1 MTIPTLI
8 SIMLVLASNSEIKG
22 PASIHGSEAFF
33 DFRKSGHE
41 LLAEKLLDSD
51 RDGLLEALVVE
62 QCQAGIGL
70 SLWKANPRGE
80 FKLIGRSERVPA
92 STLVKFEAL
101 QLGQTDQA
109 YLLDVLEDSPDEA
122 DHWVRLFL
130 PTASGLRQIFSAR
143 YATQHSEQDAGR
155 TPVKVVDLGGL
166 SEGLLVDPDEQ
177 GWQTLRVRHDP
188 KQLQSTRGPEE
199 IYVVVG
205 MRERIY
211 KPREG
216 AYREIEDRYLDYVPA
231 VAPAKTTASSEKAK
245 TGIAAFA
252 VDGTAESAWIEGKPG
267 TGIGESLTLTFD
279 RPVPVRLIRLIPG
292 CATSAK
298 DWAHHN
304 RIQRVGL
311 TFDAGAG
318 ISSACDPGAPPDPL
332 IAGCFEFAVPG
343 REFAT
348 QKLIL
353 LSKSIPTN
361 RVTLTIQAV
370 QKGTDP
376 NNETCLTEISVHE
389 LGHFSASLRQ
399 E

>member
-1 MTIPTLI
+1 MAIPTLM
-8 SIMLVLASNSEIKG
+8 SIMLVLAANSEIKV
-22 PASIHGSEAFF
+22 PASFHGSEAFF

-51 RDGLLEALVVE
+51 HDGLLEALVVE

-70 SLWKANPRGE
+70 SLWKANPLGD

-92 STLVKFEAL
+92 STLVTFEAF

-143 YATQHSEQDAGR
+143 YRTQHSEELAGR

-166 SEGLLVDPDEQ
+166 SEGLVVEPDEH

-188 KQLQSTRGPEE
+188 KRLLSTRGPEE
-199 IYVVVG
+199 IQAVIG
-205 MRERIY
+205 MRERVY

-216 AYREIEDRYLDYVPA
+216 VYREVEDRYLDYAPV
-231 VAPAKTTASSEKAK
+231 VAPAKATASSEKAGA
-245 TGIAAFA
+245 GIAAFA
-252 VDGTAESAWIEGKPG
+252 VDGAVESAWIEGKPG
-267 TGIGESLTLTFD
+267 TGIGESLTLTFA
-279 RPVPVRLIRLIPG
+279 RPVPVHLIRLIPG

-298 DWAHHN
+298 DWARNN
-304 RIQRVGL
+304 RIQSVGL
-311 TFDAGAG
+311 TFDAGSG

-332 IAGCFEFAVPG
+332 IAGCFEVAVPG
-343 REFAT
+343 KEFAT

-353 LSKSIPTN
+353 LSKSIPTSH
-361 RVTLTIQAV
+361 VTLTIQAV
-370 QKGTDP
+370 HKGAGP
-376 NNETCLTEISVHE
+376 KNETCLTELSVHE
-389 LGHFSASLRQ
+389 LGRFNTSARQ